1 MPQIWMT
8 YVELARLLH
17 CSPEEAREQAIAV
30 QADRK
35 KSRDGLSRVK
45 LNAAWME
52 LFIGYVRGVDR
63 FERAAHELRSLP
75 HMQAPVLQPMQQP
88 VLQPVQQPSGEDEVK
103 AA

>member
-8 YVELARLLH
+8 YVELGSLLQ
-17 CSPEEAREQAIAV
+17 CSPDDAREQAIFV

-52 LFIGYVRGVDR
+52 LFIGQVRGVDR
-63 FERAAHELRSLP
+63 FQRAAHELRALP
-75 HMQAPVLQPMQQP
+75 HMQAPALQPF
-88 VLQPVQQPSGEDEVK
+88 GEDEAR